1 MQIFRKQLA
10 SSGSKAKGFT
20 LVELMITLVVFS
32 ILTGLAV
39 PSFRDFI
46 RTQRLK
52 TASFDLVAG
61 LTYARSEAI
70 KRNTNIDVAASTNW
84 QSGWTIKLGTT
95 TLQTFTVASGLS
107 ITTSPSVTTLSFR
120 GDGRLTSADTAFTVD
135 VSPHQAT
142 ITPRCIYISL
152 SGRASSKLQTGG
164 SC

>member
-1 MQIFRKQLA
+1 MLISRKKPSHL
-10 SSGSKAKGFT
+10 GSKAKGFT
-20 LVELMITLVVFS
+20 LVELMITLVVAA
-32 ILTGLAV
+32 ILTGLAL

-70 KRNTNIDVAASTNW
+70 KRNTNIDVAASSNW
-84 QSGWTIKLGTT
+84 QSGWTVKLGTT

-107 ITTSPSVTTLSFR
+107 ITTSPSVTTLTFR
-120 GDGRLTSADTAFTVD
+120 GDGRLTSADTVFTVD
-135 VSPHQAT
+135 ANPHQSRV
-142 ITPRCIYISL
+142 TPRCIYISL